1 MIPQPLFD
9 CRSLQEIQFTSG
21 DEIPTNG
28 LTLTQV
34 MIQIDIYIYIYIY
47 IYRAEKY
54 STKRECK
61 ERRRGPR
68 RLQCIVKARLENS
81 MGKRREVSTKRQ

>member
-34 MIQIDIYIYIYIY
+34 MIQIYIYIYIY
-47 IYRAEKY
+47 IGLK
-54 STKRECK
+54 SILQRENAKKGGEDQDDCN
-61 ERRRGPR
+61 
-68 RLQCIVKARLENS
+68 A
-81 MGKRREVSTKRQ
+81 